1 MLKTAV
7 VTGISSGIGRA
18 TALGLGALGYAVIG
32 AGRSELRTQPVIDEI
47 VSSGGAAEFLQMDL
61 ASLASVH
68 EAAER
73 LRDRDRPIDVLVAN
87 AGVGG
92 VRGVTSDGFEIHFGV
107 NHLGHFAL
115 VGGVI
120 PALADQARVVV
131 VSSEAHR
138 RAETIDYDRLRS
150 PSGWLGVF
158 HAYGVSKLAN
168 ILFARSLAERAP
180 HLKTYAVHPGVVDT
194 NIFPTFVKP
203 FVRNRRTP
211 EQGAE
216 TSIWCATSP
225 DLADETGR
233 YYAYKKERRPS
244 DPALDDRLAAE
255 LWLRSEEWSGR

>member
-1 MLKTAV
+1 MLKTAL

-32 AGRSELRTQPVIDEI
+32 AGRSESRTQPVIDEI
-47 VSSGGAAEFLQMDL
+47 VSRGGSAEFLQMDL

-68 EAAER
+68 EAADKI
-73 LRDRDRPIDVLVAN
+73 RDKDRPVDVLVAN

-115 VGGVI
+115 VTGLV
-120 PALADQARVVV
+120 PALADLARVVV
-131 VSSEAHR
+131 VSSEVHR
-138 RAETIDYDRLRS
+138 RAETIDFDRLRS
-150 PSGWLGVF
+150 SAGWLGAF

-168 ILFARSLAERAP
+168 ILFARALAERRP
-180 HLKTYAVHPGVVDT
+180 DVKTYAVHPGVVDT
-194 NIFPTFVKP
+194 NIFPTFIKP

-225 DLADETGR
+225 ELGGETGR

-244 DPALDDRLAAE
+244 DAARDDRLAAE
-255 LWLRSEEWSGR
+255 LWLRSERWSGR